1 MTAIETTNMT
11 NAAYRQLLA
20 LRKDSHRGSECVQK
34 VVDSLMEE
42 FSCSRRRAVLKVTA
56 AWYDLEA
63 SNASKAY
70 IDVSHTTG
78 NAVVICDTA
87 TGRTSI
93 FSISELLQL
102 RERAAHVTH
111 IQA

>member
-42 FSCSRRRAVLKVTA
+42 FSCSRRRAVLNVTA
-56 AWYDLEA
+56 VWYDLEA
-63 SNASKAY
+63 SNSSKAY

-78 NAVVICDTA
+78 NAVVIRDTA

>member
-1 MTAIETTNMT
+1 MTAIAKTNMT
-11 NAAYRQLLA
+11 DTAYGQLIA
-20 LRKDSHRGSECVQK
+20 LRQSGHGASQCIES

-42 FSCSRRRAVLKVTA
+42 YGCSRRRAVLKVTA

-63 SNASKAY
+63 AGAKSAY

-78 NAVVICDTA
+78 NTVVVHDTG

-93 FSISELLQL
+93 FSIRELLQL
-102 RERAAHVTH
+102 RDNASNVTH